1 MFGYVKPN
9 IPELRVRENE
19 LYKATYCGLC
29 RTMGKT
35 TGCLSKLT
43 LNYDFAFLAL
53 VRFVLENRKAEVKMR
68 RCAVHPFKK
77 RPMLEPDDTL
87 RYCAKASV
95 ILTRLKLE
103 DNINDSRGFARLKAK
118 IANLVSI
125 FFRKTDK
132 DLAPLEEK
140 VRTLID
146 ELSEKEKE
154 KCDSIDTVADIFGKI
169 LSEIAS
175 FGLEGMNR
183 RIAENIGMHLGR
195 WIYVIDACDDFS
207 KDVKDN
213 SYNPLIYAFGNELTE
228 ENRQSLNCAAML
240 ELEAMSKTL
249 ELVDFSSHR
258 DVEGIVRNVTYLGMV
273 SETERILKLNTDC
286 DCQA

>member
-77 RPMLEPDDTL
+77 RPMLEPDETL

-125 FFRKTDK
+125 FSKK
-132 DLAPLEEK
+132 PI
-140 VRTLID
+140 RTL
-146 ELSEKEKE
+146 L
-154 KCDSIDTVADIFGKI
+154 
-169 LSEIAS
+169 
-175 FGLEGMNR
+175 
-183 RIAENIGMHLGR
+183 
-195 WIYVIDACDDFS
+195 
-207 KDVKDN
+207 
-213 SYNPLIYAFGNELTE
+213 P
-228 ENRQSLNCAAML
+228 
-240 ELEAMSKTL
+240 
-249 ELVDFSSHR
+249 
-258 DVEGIVRNVTYLGMV
+258 
-273 SETERILKLNTDC
+273 
-286 DCQA
+286 